1 VVVGY
6 PPGWLVLG
14 LGLVAARGAAGREAL
29 LHKAASVESAR
40 PG

>member
-1 VVVGY
+1 VVVGF
-6 PPGWLVLG
+6 GVG
-14 LGLVAARGAAGREAL
+14 AAGGAAGREAL